1 MMLFKDKKE
10 QGRFLRFAVVGSIG
24 AIIDLSIFNLL
35 SSGFG
40 IEALVSQAISFSVAV
55 ISNFL
60 WNRYWTYPDS
70 RNKSITSQLGQF
82 VLVSVIGLTIRTLI
96 FDRLEK
102 SLIWVAS
109 QIVSAKFFIT
119 PTTIGHNLSLAT
131 VIVVIMFWNFF
142 INRYWTYNDVK

>member
-35 SSGFG
+35 SVGFG
-40 IEALVSQAISFSVAV
+40 IEALVAQAVSFSVAV

-96 FDRLEK
+96 FDRLEN
-102 SLIWVAS
+102 SLIWLAV
-109 QIVSAKFFIT
+109 QIVGTNFLFK

-131 VIVVIMFWNFF
+131 VIIVIMFWNFF